1 MSYTLEINLKLQSP
15 FICLRN
21 PQIISETLS
30 FKILNDFNGKLVKTG
45 FLNLNANKQFPHMT
59 SI

>member
-30 FKILNDFNGKLVKTG
+30 FKILNDFIFRWSKPD
-45 FLNLNANKQFPHMT
+45 F
-59 SI
+59 